1 MLIVYVL
8 RMKITQFDDLQQVFI
23 EQSDLTTQLQVKT
36 CYSHYHYQS
45 SYLML
50 FETNPS

>member
-23 EQSDLTTQLQVKT
+23 EQSDLMIQFQIKT
-36 CYSHYHYQS
+36 CYSY
-45 SYLML
+45 SYS
-50 FETNPS
+50 EV

>member
-8 RMKITQFDDLQQVFI
+8 RMNITQFDDLQQVFI

-36 CYSHYHYQS
+36 RCSYSY
-45 SYLML
+45 SYS
-50 FETNPS
+50 EV

>member
-23 EQSDLTTQLQVKT
+23 EQSDLMIQLQVKT
-36 CYSHYHYQS
+36 RYSYY
-45 SYLML
+45 SYSYS
-50 FETNPS
+50 EV

>member
-23 EQSDLTTQLQVKT
+23 EQSDLMMQLQVKT
-36 CYSHYHYQS
+36 RYSYSLSLIHI
-45 SYLML
+45 
-50 FETNPS
+50 

>member
-23 EQSDLTTQLQVKT
+23 EQSDLMTNSTTKIPIIIPIIIIPPKLA
-36 CYSHYHYQS
+36 
-45 SYLML
+45 
-50 FETNPS
+50 PSQ

>member
-23 EQSDLTTQLQVKT
+23 EQSDLMIRLQVKT
-36 CYSHYHYQS
+36 RYSNNY
-45 SYLML
+45 SYS
-50 FETNPS
+50 EV